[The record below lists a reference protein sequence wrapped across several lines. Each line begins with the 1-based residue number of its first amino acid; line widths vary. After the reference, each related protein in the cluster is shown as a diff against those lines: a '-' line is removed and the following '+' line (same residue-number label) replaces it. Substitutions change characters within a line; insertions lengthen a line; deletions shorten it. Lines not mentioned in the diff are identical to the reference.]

1 MYVALDTEDKS
12 RVQVAVDAND
22 TFEMKP
28 NVNISLLNNF
38 QSRYI
43 PPSCDHV
50 INEYII
56 LKVVCK

>member
-12 RVQVAVDAND
+12 RAQVAVDAND

-43 PPSCDHV
+43 PPSYDHV
-50 INEYII
+50 LMNI
-56 LKVVCK
+56 